1 MNINKSIPNS
11 TRASASTAHKS
22 YKTRP
27 NVKGSVRVPLSN
39 IVQQQ
44 AQKAECDSLSKY
56 LAQAGVAS
64 RRKVVDIIKSKVV
77 TVNGVV
83 ISEPG
88 FKVNLNDC
96 VRVNNAMIR
105 SEQKV
110 YILLNKPKNCITTVS
125 DDLGRHNVLN
135 LISQD
140 IKERIY
146 PVGRLDRNT
155 TGLLLLTNDGEM
167 ALKLSHPRFEV
178 EKVYHVQ
185 LDKALTRAD
194 MSKMLAGLDLEDGFI
209 KVDAAQFFPDRPKQN
224 LIVVI
229 HSGKNRIIRRIF
241 EKLGYDVRKLDRAG
255 YAGLTKSKLEVGQWR
270 HLKPAEITYLRTI
283 QLP

>member
-11 TRASASTAHKS
+11 HRASVSTSPKPCGPKPKGKPS
-22 YKTRP
+22 VGFSVDNK
-27 NVKGSVRVPLSN
+27 VKQTAEKV
-39 IVQQQ
+39 
-44 AQKAECDSLSKY
+44 ECDSLSKY

-88 FKVNLNDC
+88 FKINLNDC
-96 VRVNNAMIR
+96 VRVNSNVIR
-105 SEQKV
+105 SEQKI

-194 MSKMLAGLDLEDGFI
+194 MNKMVAGLDLEDGFI

-283 QLP
+283 EKE